1 MLHAREVFGAAR
13 DNINPRG
20 IDAAVAEDVGKLG
33 YILVRLIKCFGKQLA
48 QIVREHLLVV
58 YAGGSA
64 QRLHLSPHVPAVK
77 SPSAPGDKEHAG

>member
-33 YILVRLIKCFGKQLA
+33 YILVRLIKCFGK
-48 QIVREHLLVV
+48 
-58 YAGGSA
+58 
-64 QRLHLSPHVPAVK
+64 
-77 SPSAPGDKEHAG
+77 